1 MSTDKIIKG
10 LATLVVVALILAVV
24 YYLWQV
30 VVYVVVAAVLAI
42 VGRPLVRLI
51 TRVKLFG
58 RNISRTIAAA
68 FTLVVIWIVGG
79 ALLSLFIPLV
89 FNKVYELSTMNWDPI
104 AQDVRQ
110 VLIDVQTYVDSVAP
124 VNVPRLEVTVRDMVN
139 DVFDVEVMK
148 DVASSVAGYVGSVGI
163 AFFSISFITFFFL
176 REDGLFYNIVALF
189 FPENYRKNVYHA
201 LDSITKLLSRYFVGL
216 LVESFV
222 LMVVISV
229 VLMLFGMSVN
239 DALIIGLVMGV
250 MNVIPYA
257 GPFMGTC
264 LSTVIAML
272 SPIDGNILFT
282 VIVLLST
289 IVVIKV
295 IDDFIIQP
303 TLYSERVQAHPLEVF
318 LVILIAG
325 TIGGMWGM
333 LFAIPLYTILRV
345 FAREFFSEYSVV
357 RKLTSQMT
365 K

>member
-1 MSTDKIIKG
+1 
-10 LATLVVVALILAVV
+10 
-24 YYLWQV
+24 
-30 VVYVVVAAVLAI
+30 
-42 VGRPLVRLI
+42 
-51 TRVKLFG
+51 
-58 RNISRTIAAA
+58 
-68 FTLVVIWIVGG
+68 
-79 ALLSLFIPLV
+79 
-89 FNKVYELSTMNWDPI
+89 
-104 AQDVRQ
+104 
-110 VLIDVQTYVDSVAP
+110 
-124 VNVPRLEVTVRDMVN
+124 
-139 DVFDVEVMK
+139 
-148 DVASSVAGYVGSVGI
+148 
-163 AFFSISFITFFFL
+163 
-176 REDGLFYNIVALF
+176 
-189 FPENYRKNVYHA
+189 
-201 LDSITKLLSRYFVGL
+201 
-216 LVESFV
+216 
-222 LMVVISV
+222 MVVISV